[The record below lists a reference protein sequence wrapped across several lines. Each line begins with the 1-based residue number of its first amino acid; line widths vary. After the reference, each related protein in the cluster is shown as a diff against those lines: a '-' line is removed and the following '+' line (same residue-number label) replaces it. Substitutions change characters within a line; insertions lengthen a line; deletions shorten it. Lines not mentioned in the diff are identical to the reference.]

1 MLQAHLLCA
10 FPSPVAGT
18 TEDMFFPRWKT
29 LTKMAN
35 KISNVKKKEKEKKVP
50 SPKMNCD

>member
-18 TEDMFFPRWKT
+18 TEDMFFPCWKT

-35 KISNVKKKEKEKKVP
+35 KISNVKKKKKKVP
-50 SPKMNCD
+50 SPKINCD